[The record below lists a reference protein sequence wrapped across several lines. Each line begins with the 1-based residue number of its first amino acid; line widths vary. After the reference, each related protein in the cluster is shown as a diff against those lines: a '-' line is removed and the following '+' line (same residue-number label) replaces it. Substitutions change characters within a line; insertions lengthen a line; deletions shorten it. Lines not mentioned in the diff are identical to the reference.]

1 MGLDVKTIKQYNNG
15 YSQLE
20 VLQKNRASSYYYLPS
35 ENIKKFSESLKEHNR
50 KSNVN
55 SNIALGASAFIG
67 VLGANAFTKNKSKVV
82 DLTAKFITAVTLA
95 GISGFFVNDYN
106 SKTYSKLLQKYQAK
120 ELTQIT

>member
-20 VLQKNRASSYYYLPS
+20 VSQKNRKSSYYYLPS
-35 ENIKKFSESLKEHNR
+35 ENIKKFSESLKEHNK